1 MIIAIVS
8 VGCNPSDSITQ
19 LFVTA
24 RSSRHDVCFR
34 LFLHS
39 RHPMTMQACERLAA
53 EPGVTYYPYGE
64 NRGVSKSWNEG
75 MLDAYQAGA
84 DVVIIVNDDV
94 HFSPYD
100 VDKLAEKATRNP
112 DRYIVSCAGYHGRFG
127 CKIPSHGYACFAINP
142 IALRRLGCFDENFFP
157 AYCEDQDYAYRARL
171 AGLSEENCAD
181 TMVYHLGSAAIFSDA
196 ALRQQNCYT
205 HGQNMQYYRRKWGGD
220 GGQEI
225 FTQPFNNS
233 HLGYYIAPE
242 QRHVPYGASYD
253 RVDREIV
260 KV

>member
-8 VGCNPSDSITQ
+8 VACNPSDGITR
-19 LFVTA
+19 LVASA

-39 RHPMTMQACERLAA
+39 HHPMTMQACDRLAV

-64 NRGVSKSWNEG
+64 NRGLSKSWNEG
-75 MLDAYQAGA
+75 MLDAYGAGA

-94 HFSPYD
+94 HFSPSD
-100 VDKLAEKATRNP
+100 VDKLAEKAARHA

-127 CKIPSHGYACFAINP
+127 RTIPSHGYACFAINP

-157 AYCEDQDYAYRARL
+157 AYCEDQDYAYRASL
-171 AGLSEENCAD
+171 AGLCEENCAD

-196 ALRQQNCYT
+196 VLRQQNCYT
-205 HGQNMQYYRRKWGGD
+205 QGQNMQYYQRKWGGPA
-220 GGQEI
+220 GQEI
-225 FTQPFNNS
+225 FTAPFNDS
-233 HLGYYIAPE
+233 RFGCYIAPE
-242 QRHVPYGASYD
+242 QRHVPYGTSYD